1 MIGLIAMASIETLIA
16 TFNIIHPIVARI
28 IEIQKTEERREIEA
42 YEDMI
47 EYLFMPIAMLY
58 EVTCFC
64 YLVYEMSKRVSQGGA
79 KLILGKVKSD

>member
-1 MIGLIAMASIETLIA
+1 MRGIIAMASIETLIA

-28 IEIQKTEERREIEA
+28 IEIQRAEERKEIEA
-42 YEDMI
+42 YEHMI

-64 YLVYEMSKRVSQGGA
+64 YLVYVMSKRVSQGGT
-79 KLILGKVKSD
+79 KVILGKKKSD